1 MKKQKTSSM
10 QILLILLLVLRFGPY
25 RADTLTLEQCHLMA
39 RQNYPLA
46 KQQQLISKSKEYS
59 VSNISK
65 GFLPQISI
73 NGQATYQ
80 SDVMQLPI
88 KVPGITIPEIEK
100 DQYKVYG
107 EINQPLTD
115 VFTIKHQKSLVETN
129 ALIQEQN
136 LEVELYKLKERVNQL
151 YFGSLLIDEQIV
163 QIDLLKKDI
172 QSGID
177 KINAATI
184 NGTAL
189 KSNADVLKAE
199 LLKAEQKQIELN
211 AARKSYLEILGLFIN
226 KPLNETTS
234 LQKPENISGSKSIS
248 RPELLLFD
256 NQKKAYDVQNKL
268 ITAKNLPRVS
278 LFLQSGYAKPAFN
291 MFSNEFDFYYIGGLR
306 FNWPLTGLYTMKKER
321 SLLTINQNMIDVQ
334 RETFLFN
341 TDNSLKQQSEEMSKY
356 QKLIDKDSEIITLR
370 TSIKTTANTQ
380 LENGTITSNDY
391 LREVIAEDQARQNLS
406 LHKIQLLM
414 AGYNYKTI
422 SGN

>member
-1 MKKQKTSSM
+1 MKKQKTPSK
-10 QILLILLLVLRFGPY
+10 QIWLFVLLILGLRFAQ
-25 RADTLTLEQCHLMA
+25 ADTLSLEQCHLLA

-65 GFLPQISI
+65 GYLPQISV

-80 SDVMQLPI
+80 SEVLELPI
-88 KVPGITIPEIEK
+88 KIPGVAVPQIDK
-100 DQYKVYG
+100 DQYKIYG

-115 VFTIKHQKSLVETN
+115 LLTIKYQKTLVETN
-129 ALIQEQN
+129 SMIQEQN
-136 LEVELYKLKERVNQL
+136 LEVELYKLKERINQL
-151 YFGSLLIDEQIV
+151 YFGTLLIDEQIT
-163 QIDLLKKDI
+163 QMDLLKKDI

-177 KINAATI
+177 KISAAVV

-199 LLKAEQKQIELN
+199 LLKADQKLIELN
-211 AARKSYLEILGLFIN
+211 AARKSYLEVLGLFIKKSLDEN
-226 KPLNETTS
+226 ST
-234 LQKPENISGSKSIS
+234 LQKPENISGSKTIS
-248 RPELLLFD
+248 RPELILFD
-256 NQKKAYDVQNKL
+256 HQKKSYDVQNKL
-268 ITAKNLPRVS
+268 ITAKNLPRLS

-321 SLLTINQNMIDVQ
+321 SLLTINQSMIDIQ
-334 RETFLFN
+334 KETFLFN
-341 TDNSLKQQSEEMSKY
+341 TDNSLRQQSEEMSKY
-356 QKLIDKDSEIITLR
+356 QKLIDKDSEIISLR
-370 TSIKTTANTQ
+370 SSIKTTANTQ
-380 LENGTITSNDY
+380 LENGTITSSDY